1 MRWNCELRA
10 RACLRAFPVIAALG
24 IPMPRVANGQS
35 PLGLRNVANGA
46 ASSATAFGANNPWIG
61 AQMFYRV
68 PAGPSGGFGAH
79 LLPAGNLMYEI
90 PLGDSDRLHLPV
102 MGNLTSLAESISKD
116 ASQQDSIES
125 QIKQLLSSESGG
137 TIGLFPYGVITE
149 SKVFMLTLNG
159 IAAWRINALHPVGR
173 TGTASTDS
181 TVYLNQFRLGLALES
196 VIGDRS
202 SGHGL
207 LTLSVAPVGT
217 FFDSNTYQQAF
228 GTQKSKL
235 FGVELGGILPLRDGV
250 GFLVEGV
257 LGETSVRA
265 FRAGLI
271 AAGQPK

>member
-1 MRWNCELRA
+1 MSSNDKFQFRERLRV
-10 RACLRAFPVIAALG
+10 LRVIAALG
-24 IPMPRVANGQS
+24 IALPSTATAQS

-46 ASSATAFGANNPWIG
+46 ASSANAFGANNPWIG

-79 LLPAGNLMYEI
+79 LLPAGNLMYEV
-90 PLGDSDRLHLPV
+90 PMGDSKLHLPV
-102 MGNLTSLAESISKD
+102 MGNLTSIAEAISKD
-116 ASQQDSIES
+116 ASQKDSIES

-137 TIGLFPYGVITE
+137 TIGLFPYRVLSE

-159 IAAWRINALHPVGR
+159 IGAWRINGLHPVGQ

-196 VIGDRS
+196 VIGDRG

-207 LTLSVAPVGT
+207 LTFSVAPVGT
-217 FFDSNTYQQAF
+217 FFDPNTYQQAF
-228 GTQKSKL
+228 GTRKSKL
-235 FGVELGGILPLRDGV
+235 FGLELGGILPLRDGI

-257 LGETSVRA
+257 LGESSVRA